1 MYIDVLLR
9 WNARVNL
16 TAIRRPEDIVTR
28 HFGESLF
35 TAHALF
41 PYTGHA
47 ATACAR
53 PIEGAA
59 AACVGTSLEPVQPG
73 HLIDVGTGPG
83 FPGLPIKIWNPSLR
97 LTLIESNYKKA
108 TFLRE
113 ITRLLTLTN
122 VNVISARAETH
133 PPATGDVVTL
143 RAVERFDHALPTAA
157 ALAAPGGRLALL
169 IGSSQVGQATDLAP
183 QFHWNSPL
191 KITGSQS
198 RILLVGKKR
207 VVARGEPT

>member
-41 PYTGHA
+41 PYTGD
-47 ATACAR
+47 
-53 PIEGAA
+53 A
-59 AACVGTSLEPVQPG
+59 AACVGTGLEPVQPS

-183 QFHWNSPL
+183 QFQWNSPL

-207 VVARGEPT
+207 AAGRGEPT